1 MTVFFIKN
9 FALAKMNF
17 VQTFWKMKLKIKLN
31 ITHAN
36 VDKFSKSLNDKWN
49 KF

>member
-1 MTVFFIKN
+1 MTVFFIKS

-31 ITHAN
+31 IMHAN
-36 VDKFSKSLNDKWN
+36 VDKFSKSLNYK
-49 KF
+49 